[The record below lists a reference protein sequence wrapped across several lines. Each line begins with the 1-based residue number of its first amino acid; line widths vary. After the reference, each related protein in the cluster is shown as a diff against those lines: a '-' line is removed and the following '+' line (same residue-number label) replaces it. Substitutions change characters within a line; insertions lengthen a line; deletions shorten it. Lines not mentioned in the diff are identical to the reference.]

1 MDETTRRLVRERAAD
16 TCEYCGLKQQEQP
29 AFRLHIEHIIAQ
41 KHGGTDEL
49 ENLALAC
56 RHCNLHK
63 SSNLSGI
70 DKETGEMVRLLHP
83 RQDVWSEH
91 FTRDEARIVGLTG
104 IGRTTVAVLGMNK
117 PARVRLRRQARR
129 GD

>member
-1 MDETTRRLVRERAAD
+1 MDETTRRVVRQRAAD
-16 TCEYCGLKQQEQP
+16 ACEYCGLRQEEQP

-56 RHCNLHK
+56 RHCNLNK

-70 DKETGEMVRLLHP
+70 DEETGDMVRLFHP
-83 RQDVWSEH
+83 RRDGWDEH
-91 FTRDEARIVGLTG
+91 FARDGARVIGLTA
-104 IGRTTVAVLGMNK
+104 IGRATVTVLGMNK
-117 PARVRLRRQARR
+117 PARVRLRRQTRR
-129 GD
+129 GG